1 MKQTILVTGATDG
14 IGKQT
19 AKELA
24 SSDYHLII
32 HGRTDDRVKSTL
44 DEIKNESGNED
55 IEGYAANFESLKE
68 VSDFANMLNKTYER
82 LDVLINNAGVF
93 QNKWEKTTDGNEKTF
108 QVNHLAPFLLT
119 NKILGL
125 LENAKNPR
133 IVNVASMVHSTAIDF
148 ENLQGEKDFDG
159 NSAYSLS
166 KLCNILFTYK
176 LHRKLEDSSS
186 HINTNCLHPGVIDT
200 KLLRSNWGGIGNSV
214 KEGAENVL
222 YVATYDGIEEVSGK
236 YFVNKMPQSSAMVTY
251 ENDKQDKLWEISE
264 NMVKDYF

>member
-1 MKQTILVTGATDG
+1 MKHTILITGATDG

-24 SSDYHLII
+24 ASDYHVIL
-32 HGRTDDRVKSTL
+32 HGRADDRVKTTL
-44 DEIKNESGNED
+44 DEIKSETNNND
-55 IEGYAANFESLKE
+55 VEGYAADFESLKE
-68 VSDFANMLNKTYER
+68 VSDFAVMLSKTYEK
-82 LDVLINNAGVF
+82 LDVLINNAGIF
-93 QNKWEKTTDGNEKTF
+93 QNKWEKTPDGNEKTF

-119 NKILGL
+119 NKILSL
-125 LENAKNPR
+125 FEKAKKPR
-133 IVNVASMVHSTAIDF
+133 IVNVSSMVHSTAIDF
-148 ENLQGEKDFDG
+148 DNLQGEKDFDG

-176 LHRKLEDSSS
+176 LHRKLEESSS
-186 HINTNCLHPGVIDT
+186 HIKVNCLHPGVIDT
-200 KLLRSNWGGIGNSV
+200 KLLRSNWGGIGSSV

-222 YVATYDGIEEVSGK
+222 YVATYDGIEYVSGK

-264 NMVKDYF
+264 KMVKDYF